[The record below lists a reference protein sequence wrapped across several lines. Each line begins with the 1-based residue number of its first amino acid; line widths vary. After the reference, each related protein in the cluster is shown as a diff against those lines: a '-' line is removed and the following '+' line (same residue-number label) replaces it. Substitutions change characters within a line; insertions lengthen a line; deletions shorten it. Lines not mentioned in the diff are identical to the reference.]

1 MEGKVEVQVAV
12 EGSWRAGRETGVFAW
27 LVGWLRR
34 LRGRERTR
42 RHGRGAG
49 LDQLV
54 VGRAESLGEVGDG
67 GEALGVERG
76 QAECGAPD
84 EELQHH
90 FEFSI
95 NACGMSAAD
104 RQRCGSGDDGVAK
117 CCQMLPSVGRSGCLA
132 SRIGSIDGGDCAAAC
147 FEIYFTR
154 PHVAINLQ
162 RSRPSDN
169 DACSTPALAQST
181 DAADGMPKASPAN

>member
-1 MEGKVEVQVAV
+1 MAGWKEGGGWLWRWVAMEGKVEVQVAV

-67 GEALGVERG
+67 GEALGVEGG
-76 QAECGAPD
+76 QAECGPPD
-84 EELQHH
+84 VELQHH
-90 FEFSI
+90 FGRFVWLMDVCLLI
-95 NACGMSAAD
+95 
-104 RQRCGSGDDGVAK
+104 
-117 CCQMLPSVGRSGCLA
+117 GRS
-132 SRIGSIDGGDCAAAC
+132 
-147 FEIYFTR
+147 
-154 PHVAINLQ
+154 VAP
-162 RSRPSDN
+162 R
-169 DACSTPALAQST
+169 
-181 DAADGMPKASPAN
+181 